1 MSPEAG
7 HSPQGQGPEGGQTA
21 DEVTAVEAALAAL
34 AAGRPVVVADERQGQ
49 LVMAADAVDTDAV
62 AFFLHHT
69 AGLIGVAL
77 PAQRLDELGIPL
89 MVEHAVGDAV
99 ALSVSVDVLGAGVSA
114 GGRAETIRALADPER
129 DGDDFSRPGAVFPL
143 RARPAGVLERP
154 GYTEAAVDL
163 ARMAGRAP
171 AAALCA
177 ITSEDKR
184 DLARGAE
191 LERLGL
197 PLVSIAEV
205 VTHRLAHE
213 RLLTRAAR
221 AFLPTRAG
229 HFECFG
235 WQHLVDGSQHVALL
249 CGDISGDEPVLVAVH
264 SECLAGDVLGS
275 LICDCR
281 ARLDRALEQIAA
293 AGRGVCIY
301 VRQPEGRGLR
311 LDHVHSRMPAGA
323 GWLDPDVS
331 AERWEEGIAAQILA
345 DLGVRNVRLLS
356 TQERDPR

>member
-1 MSPEAG
+1 MVN
-7 HSPQGQGPEGGQTA
+7 PEGGHSTPV
-21 DEVTAVEAALAAL
+21 DTALAAV
-34 AAGRPVVVADERQGQ
+34 AAGRAVIVADERQGQ

-62 AFFLHHT
+62 AFYLEHT

-77 PAQRLDELGIPL
+77 PAQRLDALGIPL

-99 ALSVSVDVLGAGVSA
+99 ALSVSVDVVGAGVSA
-114 GGRAETIRALADPER
+114 AGRAETIRALADPER
-129 DGDDFSRPGAVFPL
+129 DGDAFSRPGAVFPL

-184 DLARGAE
+184 GLASGVE

-197 PLVSIAEV
+197 PVVSISEV
-205 VTHRLAHE
+205 VEHRLTHE

-221 AFLPTRAG
+221 AHLPTRAG
-229 HFECFG
+229 DFECFG

-249 CGDISGDEPVLVAVH
+249 RGDLSGDEPVLVAVH
-264 SECLAGDVLGS
+264 TECLAGDVLGS
-275 LICDCR
+275 QLCDCR
-281 ARLDRALEQIAA
+281 ERLDEALEQIAA
-293 AGRGVCIY
+293 AGRGVCVY

-311 LDHVHSRMPAGA
+311 LDHVHDEMPAGA
-323 GWLDPDVS
+323 GWLDPEVS
-331 AERWEEGIAAQILA
+331 AERWESGIAAQILA
-345 DLGVRNVRLLS
+345 DLGVRNVRMLS
-356 TQERDPR
+356 RDRH

>member
-1 MSPEAG
+1 MTPHGGQDPDGG
-7 HSPQGQGPEGGQTA
+7 HSARAAG
-21 DEVTAVEAALAAL
+21 EVTAVEAALAAL
-34 AAGRPVVVADERQGQ
+34 AAGRAVVVADDRQGQ

-62 AFFLHHT
+62 AFFLQHT

-89 MVEHAVGDAV
+89 MVEHPVGDAV
-99 ALSVSVDVLGAGVSA
+99 ALSVSVDLIGASVSA
-114 GGRAETIRALADPER
+114 AGRAETIRALADPER
-129 DGDDFSRPGAVFPL
+129 DGNAFSRPGAVFPI

-171 AAALCA
+171 AGALCA

-184 DLARGAE
+184 GLARGAE

-197 PLVSIAEV
+197 PVVSISEV
-205 VTHRLAHE
+205 VAHRLTHE

-229 HFECFG
+229 EFECFG

-264 SECLAGDVLGS
+264 TECLAGDVLGS
-275 LICDCR
+275 QLCDCR
-281 ARLDRALEQIAA
+281 ERLDQALEQIAA
-293 AGRGVCIY
+293 AGRGVCVY

-311 LDHVHSRMPAGA
+311 LDHVHSQMPAGA
-323 GWLDPDVS
+323 GWLDPDVT

-345 DLGVRNVRLLS
+345 DLGVRHVRLLS
-356 TQERDPR
+356 THEGEPR

>member
-1 MSPEAG
+1 VSPEGVHSAG
-7 HSPQGQGPEGGQTA
+7 EPTP
-21 DEVTAVEAALAAL
+21 VESALAAL
-34 AAGRPVVVADERQGQ
+34 AAGRAVVVADEHQGQ

-62 AFFLHHT
+62 AFFLAHT

-99 ALSVSVDVLGAGVSA
+99 ALSVSVDAVGAGVSA
-114 GGRAETIRALADPER
+114 EGRAETIRALADPARER
-129 DGDDFSRPGAVFPL
+129 DAFSRPGAVFPL

-163 ARMAGRAP
+163 ARMAGRAA

-184 DLARGAE
+184 GLASGAE

-197 PLVSIAEV
+197 PVVSISDV
-205 VTHRLAHE
+205 VAHRLTHE

-221 AFLPTRAG
+221 AHLPTRAG
-229 HFECFG
+229 DFECFG

-249 CGDISGDEPVLVAVH
+249 RGDLGGDEPVLVAVH
-264 SECLAGDVLGS
+264 TECLAGDVLGS

-281 ARLDRALEQIAA
+281 ARLDEALEQIAA

-311 LDHVHSRMPAGA
+311 LDHVHDEMPAGA
-323 GWLDPDVS
+323 GWLDPEVS
-331 AERWEEGIAAQILA
+331 AERWEHGIAAQILA
-345 DLGVRNVRLLS
+345 DLGVRNARLLPS
-356 TQERDPR
+356 RERR